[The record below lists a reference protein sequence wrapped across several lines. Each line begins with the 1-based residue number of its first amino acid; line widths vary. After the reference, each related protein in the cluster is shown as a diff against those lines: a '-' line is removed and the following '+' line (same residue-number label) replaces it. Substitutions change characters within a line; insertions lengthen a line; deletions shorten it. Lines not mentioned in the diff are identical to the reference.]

1 MSDLCLDSAVKIGD
15 EISARW
21 RAALEPSES
30 YLFRYANDLGKTI
43 DESGQTTSRKVKK
56 VNADRLAILDEGIL
70 WLSVL
75 HIALEHTLG
84 SDDRRRA
91 AWALCGTACSQAVA
105 IRRLILSGLD
115 IPAVVLRRTMSES
128 LFKCI
133 ALIRQAD
140 LAKRF
145 VEAQSDE
152 EANRVWSQA
161 LRPSRVEKVLAE
173 VETELFG
180 EAHDPNE
187 EWNSHEVHRV
197 SMRHIY
203 RPCWHQGQQSCSLQ
217 TDIPSVFW
225 ELRQRCRALIVPRRY
240 E

>member
-56 VNADRLAILDEGIL
+56 VNRARLAILDEGIL

-75 HIALEHTLG
+75 PIALEHTLG

-187 EWNSHEVHRV
+187 EFRTWRRVEFARSSQSVHASYISSVLASRPAELL
-197 SMRHIY
+197 SPDRHTF
-203 RPCWHQGQQSCSLQ
+203 GLLGVAS
-217 TDIPSVFW
+217 
-225 ELRQRCRALIVPRRY
+225 
-240 E
+240 